1 MGIRFLAIIS
11 QARKVLNPKSMQNQT
26 TPFPGGC
33 TRIDDVPKGHFAV
46 YVGELNK
53 HRFVVPISY
62 LKHPLFQDLLKR
74 SEEEYGFD
82 YPASCLSIPCSEN
95 AFLDVTCRMK
105 GLQLE

>member
-11 QARKVLNPKSMQNQT
+11 QARKVWNQRSMQNQT
-26 TPFPGGC
+26 LPFPGG
-33 TRIDDVPKGHFAV
+33 TTTAEVPKGHFAV

-62 LKHPLFQDLLKR
+62 LKDPLFQDLLRR

-82 YPASCLSIPCSEN
+82 YPAGCLSIPCSEN
-95 AFLDVTCRMK
+95 AFLDVTCRAK
-105 GLQLE
+105 VLQQK